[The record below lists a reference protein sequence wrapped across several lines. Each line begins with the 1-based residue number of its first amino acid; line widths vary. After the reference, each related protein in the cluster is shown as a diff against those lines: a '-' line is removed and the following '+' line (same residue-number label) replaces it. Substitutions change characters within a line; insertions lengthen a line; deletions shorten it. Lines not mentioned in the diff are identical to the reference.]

1 MRYVALHIASAA
13 LCSATYRYNG
23 YIIYYYVMLYH
34 RLNGSSSPVLTAT
47 PRSYGRSQNST
58 LYKIKTTER
67 IGMKFGTV
75 DYVLD
80 ISPQNKFGDD
90 RSSGGFWVNM

>member
-1 MRYVALHIASAA
+1 MQFFI
-13 LCSATYRYNG
+13 NN
-23 YIIYYYVMLYH
+23 H

-47 PRSYGRSQNST
+47 PRSYGRGQNST